1 MKCLWVRHGETE
13 MNRQARYLGHTD
25 VGLHENGRKQVAALA
40 EQLQSLELN
49 PAKIY
54 ASDLQRCVQTAQLL
68 AARFPCSVQT
78 TAALRELSFG
88 EWELLTYDEIVQKN
102 EEEVKKWH
110 KDPLLVSPPGGER
123 LQQLGERV
131 DAWLQEIMEMHA
143 GEEALVIVTHGG
155 VIRWFQ
161 SAWLAQDKSHY
172 WQVEGLRHGT
182 AMLTEWDGQRWT
194 YQPLL

>member
-25 VGLHENGRKQVAALA
+25 VGLHENGRQQISALA

-68 AARFPCSVQT
+68 TTRFPCSMET

-110 KDPLLVSPPGGER
+110 KDPLLVSPPGGES

-131 DAWLQEIMEMHA
+131 DAWLQEIVEMHA

-161 SAWLAQDKSHY
+161 SAWLTQDKSHY

>member
-13 MNRQARYLGHTD
+13 MNRQSRYLGHTD
-25 VGLHENGRKQVAALA
+25 VGLHENGRQQISALA

-68 AARFPCSVQT
+68 TTRFPCSVET

-110 KDPLLVSPPGGER
+110 KDPLLVSPPGGES

-131 DAWLQEIMEMHA
+131 DAWLQEIVEMHA

-161 SAWLAQDKSHY
+161 SAWLTQDKSHY

>member
-25 VGLHENGRKQVAALA
+25 VGLHENGRKQVAELA

-110 KDPLLVSPPGGER
+110 KDPLLVSPPGGES

-131 DAWLQEIMEMHA
+131 DAWLQEIVEMHA
-143 GEEALVIVTHGG
+143 EEALVIVTHGG

-161 SAWLAQDKSHY
+161 SAWLAQDKSRY

-194 YQPLL
+194 CQPLL

>member
-25 VGLHENGRKQVAALA
+25 VGLHENGRKQIAALA

-54 ASDLQRCVQTAQLL
+54 ASDLQRCVQTAELL
-68 AARFPCSVQT
+68 TARFPCSVQT

-110 KDPLLVSPPGGER
+110 KDPLLVSPPGGES

-131 DAWLQEIMEMHA
+131 DSWLQEIVEMHA

-161 SAWLAQDKSHY
+161 SAWLTQDKSHY